1 MTSKIYLYFILH
13 QIVTTAKQ
21 AASRPYPK
29 ITELGFVALV
39 RGSDFYATETS
50 LTVWLKSKSPFKFG
64 IHFLKLSDL
73 DRTVVNIPIA

>member
-1 MTSKIYLYFILH
+1 MLTSKIYLYFILH

-50 LTVWLKSKSPFKFG
+50 LTV
-64 IHFLKLSDL
+64 
-73 DRTVVNIPIA
+73 